1 MTRHADTDP
10 VWGMLLTRASV
21 LTVLPWVGPVIGA
34 FDSFDEARNHG
45 RRASSRGEFH
55 AQA

>member
-1 MTRHADTDP
+1 MTGHADTDP

-45 RRASSRGEFH
+45 RRASSRGGFH